1 MESFFRKSQLDA
13 NHFWTAIWTV
23 KVIWLSLPLL
33 LNANHLLLNYLAI
46 VADDYF
52 WFSFDIK
59 QLDANKHSRDANTHV
74 RDFIFSEIIQRVVA
88 YEDPP
93 FRPDLTRVDVR
104 PEFVDLIV
112 DCWCDDPEER
122 PHFFRI
128 VERLK
133 KISGR
138 SVVLQVIVEVLDTT
152 LPINRLRRRLGR
164 CCVELHCGAVLA
176 GRLILTQLHVHL
188 HVYHFFF
195 WRVGVGGGFRTLWCK
210 L

>member
-1 MESFFRKSQLDA
+1 MDA
-13 NHFWTAIWTV
+13 NT
-23 KVIWLSLPLL
+23 
-33 LNANHLLLNYLAI
+33 
-46 VADDYF
+46 
-52 WFSFDIK
+52 
-59 QLDANKHSRDANTHV
+59 HSRDANTHA
-74 RDFIFSEIIQRVVA
+74 RDFMFSEIIQRVVA

-152 LPINRLRRRLGR
+152 LPIIRLPRSLGR
-164 CCVELHCGAVLA
+164 CCVELHCGTLLA
-176 GRLILTQLHVHL
+176 GKLILTQLYAYL
-188 HVYHFFF
+188 QNGQYRAQFSYHFFLF
-195 WRVGVGGGFRTLWCK
+195 LGGGGGGGFRTL
-210 L
+210 

>member
-1 MESFFRKSQLDA
+1 M
-13 NHFWTAIWTV
+13 
-23 KVIWLSLPLL
+23 
-33 LNANHLLLNYLAI
+33 YLTI

-52 WFSFDIK
+52 WFFFDIK
-59 QLDANKHSRDANTHV
+59 QLDANTHSRDANTHA

-152 LPINRLRRRLGR
+152 LPIIRLRRRLGR
-164 CCVELHCGAVLA
+164 CVELHCGAVLA

-188 HVYHFFF
+188 HVYHFFL
-195 WRVGVGGGFRTLWCK
+195 GGEGRGFRTWWCK

>member
-1 MESFFRKSQLDA
+1 M
-13 NHFWTAIWTV
+13 
-23 KVIWLSLPLL
+23 
-33 LNANHLLLNYLAI
+33 YLAI
-46 VADDYF
+46 VAYDFFFIFYF
-52 WFSFDIK
+52 DTK
-59 QLDANKHSRDANTHV
+59 QLDANTHAQE
-74 RDFIFSEIIQRVVA
+74 FIFSDIIQRVVA

-138 SVVLQVIVEVLDTT
+138 LVVLQVIVEVLDTT
-152 LPINRLRRRLGR
+152 LPIIRLRRRLGR
-164 CCVELHCGAVLA
+164 CCVELHCGTVLA

-195 WRVGVGGGFRTLWCK
+195 GGGGRGADFVLDDESCSGHWTLDNVHVSFTVSFSSIFSTG
-210 L
+210 

>member
-1 MESFFRKSQLDA
+1 M
-13 NHFWTAIWTV
+13 
-23 KVIWLSLPLL
+23 
-33 LNANHLLLNYLAI
+33 YLTI

-52 WFSFDIK
+52 KFFCDIK
-59 QLDANKHSRDANTHV
+59 QLDANIHSRDTNTHA

-112 DCWCDDPEER
+112 DCWCEDPEER

-152 LPINRLRRRLGR
+152 LPIIRLRRRLGR
-164 CCVELHCGAVLA
+164 CCVELHCGTVLVG
-176 GRLILTQLHVHL
+176 GRILDPVTRIPSKWPIPNIIHL
-188 HVYHFFF
+188 SFLFSGGGG
-195 WRVGVGGGFRTLWCK
+195 WGVGGGRYLTL
-210 L
+210 

>member
-1 MESFFRKSQLDA
+1 M
-13 NHFWTAIWTV
+13 
-23 KVIWLSLPLL
+23 
-33 LNANHLLLNYLAI
+33 
-46 VADDYF
+46 
-52 WFSFDIK
+52 
-59 QLDANKHSRDANTHV
+59 
-74 RDFIFSEIIQRVVA
+74 A

-138 SVVLQVIVEVLDTT
+138 SVVLQVIVELLDTT
-152 LPINRLRRRLGR
+152 LPLLG
-164 CCVELHCGAVLA
+164 CDGD
-176 GRLILTQLHVHL
+176 
-188 HVYHFFF
+188 
-195 WRVGVGGGFRTLWCK
+195 WVGVVSNCTVGLFGGKTNFDTVTRTPSRIPFLFFGGRWGGRGADLALYDASCSGHWTLDNVHASFIVSFSWIFCTGWVLHDYLGK
-210 L
+210 TLSQAIF

>member
-1 MESFFRKSQLDA
+1 M
-13 NHFWTAIWTV
+13 
-23 KVIWLSLPLL
+23 
-33 LNANHLLLNYLAI
+33 
-46 VADDYF
+46 
-52 WFSFDIK
+52 
-59 QLDANKHSRDANTHV
+59 DANTHAQE
-74 RDFIFSEIIQRVVA
+74 FIFSDIIQRVVA

-138 SVVLQVIVEVLDTT
+138 LVVLLVI
-152 LPINRLRRRLGR
+152 RLRRRLDR

-176 GRLILTQLHVHL
+176 GRLILIQLHVHL

-195 WRVGVGGGFRTLWCK
+195 WEGGGGRGADFVLDDESCSGHWTLDK
-210 L
+210 VHVSFTVSFSSIFSTG

>member
-1 MESFFRKSQLDA
+1 M
-13 NHFWTAIWTV
+13 
-23 KVIWLSLPLL
+23 
-33 LNANHLLLNYLAI
+33 YLAI
-46 VADDYF
+46 VAYDFFFFFYF
-52 WFSFDIK
+52 DTK
-59 QLDANKHSRDANTHV
+59 QLDANTHEQE
-74 RDFIFSEIIQRVVA
+74 FIFSDIIQRVVA

-138 SVVLQVIVEVLDTT
+138 SVVLQVIVELLDTT
-152 LPINRLRRRLGR
+152 LPLLG
-164 CCVELHCGAVLA
+164 CDGD
-176 GRLILTQLHVHL
+176 
-188 HVYHFFF
+188 
-195 WRVGVGGGFRTLWCK
+195 WVGVVSNCTVGLFGGKTNFDTVTRTPSRIPFLFFGGGRGGGGSRPL
-210 L
+210 

>member
-1 MESFFRKSQLDA
+1 M
-13 NHFWTAIWTV
+13 
-23 KVIWLSLPLL
+23 
-33 LNANHLLLNYLAI
+33 
-46 VADDYF
+46 
-52 WFSFDIK
+52 
-59 QLDANKHSRDANTHV
+59 DANTHAQE
-74 RDFIFSEIIQRVVA
+74 FIFSDIIQRVVA

-152 LPINRLRRRLGR
+152 LPITRLGR
-164 CCVELHCGAVLA
+164 RLSWCCVEMHCGTLLA
-176 GRLILTQLHVHL
+176 GRLILTQLHAYLQNGQYVHNSVNISSFCLDFVPYEASCSGHWTLDNVHASFTL
-188 HVYHFFF
+188 HLFLFLEIF
-195 WRVGVGGGFRTLWCK
+195 TRTNLQTRIDLLSNGFTILRKYIQGNLQLC
-210 L
+210 

>member
-1 MESFFRKSQLDA
+1 M
-13 NHFWTAIWTV
+13 
-23 KVIWLSLPLL
+23 
-33 LNANHLLLNYLAI
+33 
-46 VADDYF
+46 
-52 WFSFDIK
+52 
-59 QLDANKHSRDANTHV
+59 DANTHAQE
-74 RDFIFSEIIQRVVA
+74 FIFSDIIQRVVA

-138 SVVLQVIVEVLDTT
+138 SVVLLVIVEVLDTHYP
-152 LPINRLRRRLGR
+152 LLG
-164 CCVELHCGAVLA
+164 CA
-176 GRLILTQLHVHL
+176 GDWVGVVSKCTVGL
-188 HVYHFFF
+188 F
-195 WRVGVGGGFRTLWCK
+195 WREDLF
-210 L
+210 

>member
-1 MESFFRKSQLDA
+1 M
-13 NHFWTAIWTV
+13 
-23 KVIWLSLPLL
+23 
-33 LNANHLLLNYLAI
+33 
-46 VADDYF
+46 
-52 WFSFDIK
+52 
-59 QLDANKHSRDANTHV
+59 DANKHSRDTNTQA

-88 YEDPP
+88 YEDPS

-138 SVVLQVIVEVLDTT
+138 SVVLQVIVEVLDAT
-152 LPINRLRRRLGR
+152 LPIIRLRRRLGR
-164 CCVELHCGAVLA
+164 CCVELHFGTVSA
-176 GRLILTQLHVHL
+176 GRLILTHTYTFAYTIFFRRGGMDFVPYDASCGVH
-188 HVYHFFF
+188 
-195 WRVGVGGGFRTLWCK
+195 
-210 L
+210 